1 MKQLFKTILVAGMFI
16 FAVASPVM
24 ALATPQTASAAVT
37 NCEARVLG
45 IPPWYRG
52 LTNNNPPTCDLK
64 SPDDVGGIGTFIWR
78 IVLNGVEMAIV
89 IVAYIAVFF
98 LLYGGFLYLTG
109 GALPGQIE
117 KARKTITN
125 AVIGLVIAM
134 AAIALNNLVFSII
147 T

>member
-1 MKQLFKTILVAGMFI
+1 
-16 FAVASPVM
+16 
-24 ALATPQTASAAVT
+24 
-37 NCEARVLG
+37 
-45 IPPWYRG
+45 
-52 LTNNNPPTCDLK
+52 
-64 SPDDVGGIGTFIWR
+64 
-78 IVLNGVEMAIV
+78 MAIV